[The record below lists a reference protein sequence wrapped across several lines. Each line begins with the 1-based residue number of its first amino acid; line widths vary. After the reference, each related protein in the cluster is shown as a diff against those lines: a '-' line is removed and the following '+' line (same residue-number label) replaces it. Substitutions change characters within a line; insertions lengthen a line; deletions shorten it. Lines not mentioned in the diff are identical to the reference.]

1 MCKVHNHD
9 LVLPLHMYLL
19 RWHFSDTFIELT
31 RMLLHF
37 SLWSSSL
44 HGLLLILMD
53 PHKRQEKHSFN
64 REPDNAARMFS
75 GTVVLQKMKISLRP
89 HSMWSMWPLQECL
102 SSTRVLMST
111 GSRSVDIVADVYCKV
126 SIKNIERL
134 KRMST
139 SEPVQ
144 YIWVIDQSVVKMA
157 GYWLCFWMRAASSHW
172 TSLVN
177 KESIIIIIILHGLR
191 NAKNLNFFAGLCA

>member
-9 LVLPLHMYLL
+9 LVLPLHMYLH

-102 SSTRVLMST
+102 SSTRVFEFYKGANEHWQQECRHSGWRVLQGINQEYWKIEKNVYVWTCTIHMSYWPKCGQNGWILALFLNE
-111 GSRSVDIVADVYCKV
+111 GSIQP
-126 SIKNIERL
+126 L
-134 KRMST
+134 
-139 SEPVQ
+139 
-144 YIWVIDQSVVKMA
+144 
-157 GYWLCFWMRAASSHW
+157 
-172 TSLVN
+172 N
-177 KESIIIIIILHGLR
+177 KLGQ
-191 NAKNLNFFAGLCA
+191 